1 MITVTSEADGVVVP
15 MHRRRRDPNTA
26 AVLTVKDLADAS
38 GLPQPVIAQLVPHTD
53 TAEGR
58 LYTDGQLRYAVELAQ
73 QIRSHTD
80 P

>member
-1 MITVTSEADGVVVP
+1 MTVTSEAEGAVVP
-15 MHRRRRDPNTA
+15 MRGRRREPNTA

-38 GLPQPVIAQLVPHTD
+38 GLPQPVIAQLVPHTE

-73 QIRSHTD
+73 QIRSNADT
-80 P
+80 

>member
-1 MITVTSEADGVVVP
+1 MTVTSEADGVVLP
-15 MHRRRRDPNTA
+15 MRARWREPNTA

-58 LYTDGQLRYAVELAQ
+58 LYTDGQLRYAVQLAQ

-80 P
+80 T